1 MLAIQKGFTAVE
13 DWVQHVFKACLK
25 RAKKERKY
33 FKNKTPKPTAW
44 DIIKS
49 LA

>member
-1 MLAIQKGFTAVE
+1 MDGLLTRGKRLVNWIHSTAKLLIMRGE
-13 DWVQHVFKACLK
+13 KNRRKLK
-25 RAKKERKY
+25 DKP
-33 FKNKTPKPTAW
+33 PKPTAW